1 MDQIKHFYS
10 NLKEEQQLAFVLAL
24 GMAPSLFVYVLISIF
39 RIEKSRFKTPILRM
53 GMAFGCGA
61 LLSDF
66 VHHVCLDTFKLF
78 IEHDDHH
85 HDHHDSHHSSSNH
98 EHSVNDHHEPH
109 SHFK

>member
-1 MDQIKHFYS
+1 MSLAYFND
-10 NLKEEQQLAFVLAL
+10 LKEEQQLAFVLAL
-24 GMAPSLFVYVLISIF
+24 GMAPSLFVYVLIFVF
-39 RIEKSRFKTPILRM
+39 RIEKSRFKTQILRM

-78 IEHDDHH
+78 IEHDHHHHH
-85 HDHHDSHHSSSNH
+85 HDSDHSSNNH
-98 EHSVNDHHEPH
+98 THSVNDHHHHEPH